1 MLRKYIE
8 GSCGSIESRS
18 TTGSVKC
25 GEVDS
30 AEDNNKTCSQFTIV
44 SHRAEMQLWAD
55 RIVGVY
61 LWRDFPAAVS
71 VKFNV

>member
-8 GSCGSIESRS
+8 ESCGSIESRS
-18 TTGSVKC
+18 TTRSVKS
-25 GEVDS
+25 GEMNS
-30 AEDNNKTCSQFTIV
+30 AEDNNEACSQFTIV

-61 LWRDFPAAVS
+61 LWRDFPAVVS